1 VTGRPDFLYIADSKL
16 CSFDNMQHI
25 HQAGGRFITVMP
37 RTRQEDAQF
46 RESIQTR
53 TPDWELLWDRP
64 NPRHRNGPR
73 DRWYVFRSPVPS
85 MEVWPITWV
94 WSALLTLRHR
104 ARRQRNISAALEQL
118 QAMHQGLI
126 KARARL
132 RGAKDI
138 DKRVAQIL
146 AQHSVGRYLTVKR
159 IVREEHSFKQ
169 TRRGRPG
176 AHTAYRRITRKRFDI
191 EFGVEQAA
199 VDYDEKSDG
208 MFPLLS
214 NDRKLSPAQVLQ
226 AYKGQPKIEK
236 RFEQLKTVHEI
247 APVCLKSEA
256 RIEALFTVYFLA
268 LLVQALI
275 ERELRLAM
283 QREKLAQ
290 LPLYPEQ
297 RQCKHPTT
305 EQLLRLF
312 SRAERHTLLSEEGCT
327 QQIFYTELTELQRQ
341 VLTLLRVP
349 HHAFCP

>member
-1 VTGRPDFLYIADSKL
+1 
-16 CSFDNMQHI
+16 
-25 HQAGGRFITVMP
+25 
-37 RTRQEDAQF
+37 
-46 RESIQTR
+46 
-53 TPDWELLWDRP
+53 
-64 NPRHRNGPR
+64 
-73 DRWYVFRSPVPS
+73 